1 VDEVQQA
8 AFINVHI
15 YTFTYINEHRDEKM
29 NIKRSYY
36 WKRKRTRKSGTRYKE
51 VGAPISLGAIRLISE
66 DFENPPETSENHP
79 KIYKGWT
86 GNGSKSKSSSINKAN
101 GELWNL
107 MGYMRNRGIG
117 KR

>member
-1 VDEVQQA
+1 MRLHPA
-8 AFINVHI
+8 AVIYVHV

-51 VGAPISLGAIRLISE
+51 VGAPISLGTIRLI
-66 DFENPPETSENHP
+66 
-79 KIYKGWT
+79 
-86 GNGSKSKSSSINKAN
+86 SINKAN
-101 GELWNL
+101 GELWNI
-107 MGYMRNRGIG
+107 MGYMMDRGIG